1 MISLIICSKYDHLSD
16 SLIKNIDQTIGTG
29 YEIVHIDNSQH
40 QYSIYSAYNE
50 GVKHS
55 NGDILCFMHE
65 DLYFHTQDWGKKV
78 CEYMQD
84 DSIGIL
90 GIAGTKIIPSKGD
103 IRMCPTFKGYQYDGI
118 TTLETPS
125 RYVVSKKRYTPT
137 RRLEEVAAIDGLWFC
152 IPKSLFSDISFD
164 EYTFKGFHLYDVD
177 NSMQVIQQGRKIMIC
192 DDISIE
198 HKSLGV
204 FSMVFYDNLLKF
216 IKKWERKLPVQRGI
230 CFNEAELSSISDK
243 AERLL
248 RNRIEKDRA
257 VLSVIKKQKTGNTNY
272 SSEEKRAIDRTI
284 KKYAKYNYQNT
295 DNIADAFKMLGKLL
309 RERPVSFS
317 LQLDIIGKFLYYGV
331 IHR

>member
-1 MISLIICSKYDHLSD
+1 
-16 SLIKNIDQTIGTG
+16 
-29 YEIVHIDNSQH
+29 
-40 QYSIYSAYNE
+40 
-50 GVKHS
+50 
-55 NGDILCFMHE
+55 
-65 DLYFHTQDWGKKV
+65 
-78 CEYMQD
+78 
-84 DSIGIL
+84 
-90 GIAGTKIIPSKGD
+90 
-103 IRMCPTFKGYQYDGI
+103 
-118 TTLETPS
+118 
-125 RYVVSKKRYTPT
+125 
-137 RRLEEVAAIDGLWFC
+137 
-152 IPKSLFSDISFD
+152 
-164 EYTFKGFHLYDVD
+164 
-177 NSMQVIQQGRKIMIC
+177 
-192 DDISIE
+192 
-198 HKSLGV
+198 
-204 FSMVFYDNLLKF
+204 MVFYDNLLKF